1 MDPKYWLWFYL
12 LVELMS
18 WPSTGSKMFCAGP
31 NFLNQSKNLIAFR
44 ASSKTFVREQKPNL
58 LNGNHLLVR
67 HKKFGTCTMWR
78 TVFGITQKN
87 WTSLKCFGTYRRTR
101 QKYFLNFYPSVE
113 ETTISFWNFLTFN
126 QLYKDS
132 MTIKLMFLE
141 TCLSVDCCDLF
152 SFEKVLV
159 PGSLLNGPPS

>member
-1 MDPKYWLWFYL
+1 MSFYNL
-12 LVELMS
+12 QVPNCFVPIQIILVRLKNELHLVALK
-18 WPSTGSKMFCAGP
+18 TFCAGIKTKFTKWKSFFGVAQKVRDRH
-31 NFLNQSKNLIAFR
+31 NMK
-44 ASSKTFVREQKPNL
+44 SSIWYNT
-58 LNGNHLLVR
+58 
-67 HKKFGTCTMWR
+67 
-78 TVFGITQKN
+78 KN
-87 WTSLKCFGTYRRTR
+87 WMSLKCLGTYGRTR
-101 QKYFLNFYPSVE
+101 QKYFLNFYPRVD